1 MGKYDF
7 SGYATKNDLK
17 CSDGRTIMKDAF
29 KHMDGK
35 KVPLVWQHLHNEPA
49 NILGFALLENKD
61 DGVYS
66 YGTFND
72 SVAGKNAKEL
82 VAHGDITMLSIYA
95 NELQEDK
102 KSKSV
107 MHGSIREVSLV
118 LSGAN
123 PGALIDNLSF
133 AHGDGELTVDDT
145 EAVVYTGLEFALPGE
160 DVTHADPPGDKTVQE
175 VFDSMTDEQKDVVY
189 ALVAQAATT
198 PPEDLAQSDI
208 KKEGE
213 AILEHKNE
221 EGDTIMKHNAFSD
234 KEEQNLENRPTL
246 TRDQIKT
253 IQADAIKFGSLH
265 ESFLQHAVEYGI
277 ENIDFLFPDAK
288 TLTSNPEF
296 VSRRMEWVDKVIS
309 GAKHSPFSRI
319 KTMTADITLETAR
332 AKGYVKGTAKKDE
345 FFALSKRVTTPCT
358 IYKKQKLDRDDIV
371 DIVDMDVVAWMK
383 AEMRVMLDEEIA
395 RAVLFSDG
403 RDPASEDKINEINI
417 RPIAKEDPFYA
428 HKVLIPANTTGS
440 TLIEE
445 VLRARPNYKGSGNP
459 TFFTNELIVADLLL
473 VKDKIGRRFHQTEA
487 DVAAALRVSSLVPVE
502 AMVGIVDENGASLV
516 GIMVNMKDYVLGA
529 DKGGAVSMFDDFDID
544 YNQYKYLIE
553 TRCSG
558 ALVLPKSALTFWRAT
573 GILAAPTAATFVQG
587 TNTITIPTSAGV
599 TYYIDGIVHAA
610 GTQVITEDSVVEA
623 IADTGYYFAPNQTIE
638 WTFTFVA

>member
-1 MGKYDF
+1 MNKFDF
-7 SGYATKNDLK
+7 SGYATKNDLR
-17 CSDGRTIMKDAF
+17 CSDGRTIMRDAF

-35 KVPLVWQHLHNEPA
+35 RVPLVWQHLHNEPS
-49 NILGFALLENKD
+49 NILGYAVLEHRE

-66 YGTFND
+66 YGTFNE
-72 SVAGKNAKEL
+72 SPAGQNAKQL
-82 VAHGDITMLSIYA
+82 VEHGDITMLSIYA

-102 KSKSV
+102 KTKSV
-107 MHGSIREVSLV
+107 MHGSIRELSLV

-133 AHGDGELTVDDT
+133 AHGDELTVDDS
-145 EAVVYTGLEFALPGE
+145 EAVVYTGLEFTLPDE
-160 DVTHADPPGDKTVQE
+160 DVTHADSSNEKTVKE
-175 VFDSMTDEQKDVVY
+175 VFDEMTDEQKEVVY
-189 ALVAQAATT
+189 ALVAAAQPSDEEVAQSNINTDEDSLKHNNDGGDNIMKKNIFET
-198 PPEDLAQSDI
+198 EDLKAVI
-208 KKEGE
+208 K
-213 AILEHKNE
+213 H
-221 EGDTIMKHNAFSD
+221 
-234 KEEQNLENRPTL
+234 TL
-246 TRDQIKT
+246 TSDQLKT
-253 IQADAIKFGSLH
+253 IYADAIKMGSLKDSIL
-265 ESFLQHAVEYGI
+265 EHAVTYGI

-288 TLTSNPEF
+288 TLTGNPEF
-296 VSRRMEWVDKVIS
+296 ISRRMEWVDKVIS

-319 KTMTADITLETAR
+319 KTMSADITLETAR
-332 AKGYVKGTAKKDE
+332 AKGYVKGTLKKDE
-345 FFALSKRVTTPCT
+345 FFALAKRVTTPCT
-358 IYKKQKLDRDDIV
+358 IYKKQKLDRDDII

-403 RDPASEDKINEINI
+403 RDPASEDKISETNI
-417 RPIAKEDPFYA
+417 RPIAKEDAFYA
-428 HKVLIPANTTGS
+428 HKVLVPANTAGS

-459 TFFTNELIVADLLL
+459 TFFTNELIVSDLLL

-487 DVAAALRVSSLVPVE
+487 DVAAALRVSALVPVE

-573 GILAAPTAATFVQG
+573 GTLAVPTASTFVQG
-587 TNTITIPTSAGV
+587 TNTVTIPASTGV
-599 TYYIDGIVHAA
+599 KYYMDNVLKAA
-610 GTQVITEDSVVEA
+610 GAYVITEDVVVEA
-623 IADTGYYFAPNQTIE
+623 VADLGYYFAPNQTVD
-638 WTFTFVA
+638 WTFTYIL